1 MAKLLQITV
10 TMSAIQAQLKKLSTT
25 STNPTRTK
33 RKFYCWICGI
43 NFTNG
48 SKTFSSRKVD
58 NKEEAYYKKILGVSE
73 KGR

>member
-33 RKFYCWICGI
+33 RKFYCWIYRI